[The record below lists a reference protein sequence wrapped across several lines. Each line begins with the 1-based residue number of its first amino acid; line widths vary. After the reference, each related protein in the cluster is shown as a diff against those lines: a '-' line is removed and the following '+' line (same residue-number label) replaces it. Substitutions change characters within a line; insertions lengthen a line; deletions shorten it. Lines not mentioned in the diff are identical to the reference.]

1 MRLLIDEQFPFDY
14 VAMLAGPTVL
24 HVHSLGWMGVKNG
37 ALLRQAHGVC
47 EVFVTLDKSLPFQ
60 QNIKILPFGVVV
72 VRAKSNRID
81 DLKPLVPEILEAAKN
96 VKPGQVIYVGA

>member
-24 HVHSLGWMGVKNG
+24 HVHSLGWTGVKNG

-81 DLKPLVPEILEAAKN
+81 DLKPLVSEILEAAKN
-96 VKPGQVIYVGA
+96 VKPGQVLYVGA